1 VRSHLGRRFFPL
13 HREDAPGAGL
23 TAPCVEN
30 VAFEVVFYLDDGR
43 NFSRSRLD
51 APRLQVPNLTFR
63 FFLAKKFF
71 EVRRNAGCRCRLV
84 SQMWLFSVRKMQLS
98 EEKEDFFT
106 SEKNIYGNLEG
117 RRRIFFFISFL

>member
-1 VRSHLGRRFFPL
+1 MRSHLGRRFFPL

-43 NFSRSRLD
+43 NLSRSRLD
-51 APRLQVPNLTFR
+51 APRFASAEFDIQ
-63 FFLAKKFF
+63 KKFF

-106 SEKNIYGNLEG
+106 SEKNIYGNLES
-117 RRRIFFFISFL
+117 RRRNFFSFLFFS